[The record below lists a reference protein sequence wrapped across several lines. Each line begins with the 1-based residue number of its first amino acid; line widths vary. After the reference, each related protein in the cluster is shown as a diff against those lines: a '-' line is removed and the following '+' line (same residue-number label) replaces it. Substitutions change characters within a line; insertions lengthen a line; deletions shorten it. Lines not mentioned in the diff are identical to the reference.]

1 MKQMEVTEKA
11 IGDYIF
17 YLKPFPAFTAANIS
31 GDIASVILPIVG
43 ALVSNS
49 DTTQADMNGIRELA
63 GAMSGLTGDQ
73 VEKLVRKLLI
83 DYRNISYEPAD
94 QSEKV
99 RILGLDQ
106 ANEVFCG
113 DVWEMYVLCW
123 EVLKLNYSGFFERL
137 EGTQFGSLPG
147 FTQMTQTSEN
157 GEPLTQSGTRNSK

>member
-31 GDIASVILPIVG
+31 GDIVSVILPIVG
-43 ALVSNS
+43 ALVTNGDASQT
-49 DTTQADMNGIRELA
+49 DVNGIRELA

-83 DYRNISYEPAD
+83 DYRNVSYEPAD

-99 RILGLDQ
+99 RILGQDQ

-113 DVWEMYVLCW
+113 NVWEMYVLCW

-137 EGTQFGSLPG
+137 GVNQSGSLQE
-147 FTQMTQTSEN
+147 FMQMTQRSGN
-157 GEPLTQSGTRNSK
+157 GEPSTPPSSQNSK